1 MSCKG
6 IKKRHREVDLMK
18 IDNCLFPED
27 LLYDVENFVWAD
39 DKLNKMVTIGIST
52 LLPSIS
58 GRLSTIKLKAIGT
71 RIENGRGLA
80 TIESN
85 RYFGVVRAPFTG
97 TIIETNDS
105 ITRRPKLVNDFPYSD
120 GWFVKMEPASME
132 GYRKRLQPIDECY
145 DKIKTMIENL
155 HIRCFA
161 AYPDYEMYEI
171 GIECAATLTKL
182 DELISG
188 IDVGEIVHIVSDDKT
203 ADLEITRWSEET
215 GQSILETRPEG
226 NLLHIIVKKVK

>member
-1 MSCKG
+1 
-6 IKKRHREVDLMK
+6 MK
-18 IDNCLFPED
+18 IKNCLFPDD

-39 DKLNKMVTIGIST
+39 NKLNKVVTIGISA
-52 LLPSIS
+52 LLSSIA
-58 GRLSTIKLKAIGT
+58 GRLSTIKLKSIGA
-71 RIENGRGLA
+71 RIENGKGLA

-97 TIIETNDS
+97 TIVEINGS
-105 ITRRPKLVNDFPYSD
+105 IPQKPKLANDFPYSD
-120 GWFVKMEPASME
+120 GWFVKMEPCSAE
-132 GYRKRLQPIDECY
+132 DYLRRLQPIEECY
-145 DKIKTMIENL
+145 DKIKTIINDL

-171 GIECAATLTKL
+171 GVECAATLTKL
-182 DELISG
+182 DELISD

-226 NLLHIIVKKVK
+226 NLWHIIVKKMK